1 MKTKPNPLQKAVRSF
16 LRDVIE
22 AGKPEKPKKSSK
34 KASKKSATKKGV
46 KNTTPKAEKPTG
58 KPAGYVAPKVQRNFE
73 KFMAEKAGK

>member
-1 MKTKPNPLQKAVRSF
+1 MKTKPNPFQKAVRSF

-22 AGKPEKPKKSSK
+22 ASKPTKTKKSSK
-34 KASKKSATKKGV
+34 KASKKSA
-46 KNTTPKAEKPTG
+46 TPKAEKPTG